1 VLCVGIDDQPLLEA
15 LREHFTLL
23 QADSCGS
30 ALEMLED
37 AAPDAVLLCAT
48 VDQDSHDAHWAG
60 VLSSVKRIRRSGAR
74 EQGDASAP
82 LPVFL
87 AMYGAVETMV
97 TAAAVVTAAAA
108 AIIVQ
113 TSITDGIALPPSV
126 LSQSSSVA
134 LLTPLVATRAARS
147 ATAAVL
153 QVVPELSQ
161 LIDAALGAE
170 DAPPAVL
177 HHLVAPVLASAP
189 ALAKAAAAGVVK
201 AAVEA
206 GDALRRAAMLA
217 GASAC
222 FVVPL
227 LRADLADRLVDCL
240 RVIALHA
247 EAKASAALLRKVLP
261 DRVTERLKNGQSF
274 YAEAMPCVSILF
286 VDVCQFTVLSS
297 VLEPI
302 QIVVL
307 LNELFSGAQLPQRT
321 HTGLH
326 ALTRQ
331 ARTRSFRRSD
341 RPLWRVQG
349 AFVRQHVGVSVVNQ
363 LGVLTQYAC
372 RWRPSATA

>member
-1 VLCVGIDDQPLLEA
+1 LLSADGVAGLSPRRGSSVTRRRRSVSEFAAARSRVLCVGIDDLPLLEA

-23 QADSCGS
+23 RATSCGA
-30 ALEMLED
+30 ALQMLED

-48 VDQDSHDAHWAG
+48 LDKDSHDAHVG

-87 AMYGAVETMV
+87 AMYGAAETLV

-113 TSITDGIALPPSV
+113 TSITDGTALPPSV
-126 LSQSSSVA
+126 LSQSSSVE

-161 LIDAALGAE
+161 LIDAALGSE
-170 DAPPAVL
+170 DTPPAML

-189 ALAKAAAAGVVK
+189 ALAEAAAAGVVK

-217 GASAC
+217 GATAC
-222 FVVPL
+222 FAVPL
-227 LRADLADRLVDCL
+227 LRADLADRLADSL

-307 LNELFSGAQLPQRT
+307 LNELFSGAQLPLHIPAACADAK
-321 HTGLH
+321 HTQPS
-326 ALTRQ
+326 TR
-331 ARTRSFRRSD
+331 
-341 RPLWRVQG
+341 
-349 AFVRQHVGVSVVNQ
+349 
-363 LGVLTQYAC
+363 
-372 RWRPSATA
+372 